1 MIESTLPLN
10 PWLENVVQL
19 YRKSRSESYLR
30 DGYRM
35 SCDKGENLSWQ
46 EFLIK
51 SSLEAHL
58 NRNPFLRKPLELLP
72 LSASSKDILY
82 WAGVDRVAD
91 LLQITKEELDA
102 VCINEEKVKIEITKY
117 LAKVGKKLHSYP
129 GRTSKLSLSN
139 GYWTIPSPGA
149 SHSFN
154 IARPTLREEWFEEYY
169 RHYGHFE
176 DEEKHRH
183 AFETVKPISLDAF
196 LTPSDYREFFQ
207 ATANVFDS
215 YDACCEFCQLEP
227 RVMRPEMP
235 SQDVRF
241 IYREALRAI
250 VDLFERTSLLKNANV
265 GDYLSTPY
273 DETRLNIAERE
284 GHNESF
290 QLLLIS
296 HVEIKIDIE
305 NIGLTLEECLKGQH
319 LELYT
324 IRQEYPF
331 AAAIRRLREN
341 VADETLRARYRKEV
355 EANPDLGWEEFIVQT
370 AIAEP

>member
-1 MIESTLPLN
+1 MIDNTLPLN
-10 PWLENVVQL
+10 PWLENVVRL
-19 YRKSRSESYLR
+19 YRESRSESYLR
-30 DGYRM
+30 DCYEK
-35 SCDKGENLSWQ
+35 SCAKDENLSWH
-46 EFLIK
+46 EFLVK
-51 SSLEAHL
+51 SSMEAHL
-58 NRNPFLRKPLELLP
+58 NRNPFLRKSLELLP
-72 LSASSKDILY
+72 LSDSAKDILY
-82 WAGVDRVAD
+82 WTGVDKVSD

-102 VCINEEKVKIEITKY
+102 VCIHEEKVIIEITKY
-117 LAKVGKKLHSYP
+117 LARVGKKLHSYP

-149 SHSFN
+149 SHCFN

-183 AFETVKPISLDAF
+183 AFESVRPICLDGF
-196 LTPSDYREFFQ
+196 MVPSDYREFFQ
-207 ATANVFDS
+207 AAKNMFDS
-215 YDACCEFCQLEP
+215 YTACCVFCQLEP

-241 IYREALRAI
+241 IYREALRALI
-250 VDLFERTSLLKNANV
+250 DLFERTSLMKKSNV
-265 GDYLSTPY
+265 GDYLTTSS
-273 DETRLNIAERE
+273 DQRRLDIAEGE

-290 QLLLIS
+290 QLLLIY

-319 LELYT
+319 LESYT
-324 IRQEYPF
+324 VRQEHPF

-355 EANPDLGWEEFIVQT
+355 EENPDLGWEEFIVQA
-370 AIAEP
+370 AISG